1 MPLEPH
7 HKLQIAM
14 LMGNAICKFL
24 QPSIYESIIRIKKY
38 PYLPDLPP
46 SRISVHTVKVEQLM
60 VCDVIYI
67 TKDMTYREMKEILQI
82 APHLRSFPIVTDH
95 ENKIL
100 LGSVAKRYLMML
112 LRRHVLITQQDS
124 RASGRM
130 TPSEIFNTIRR
141 TTVPL
146 QAVFTRPTSAELS
159 TVRLPSD
166 LLTSQLQH
174 DERDPE
180 ALLSRTIDLDEIAI
194 DAAPFQLVL
203 GSSLYKVHTLFSLL
217 GLSHAYVTDCG
228 RLVGVVGLKEV
239 CPLIRAHR
247 FTQCIP
253 QCSLQLRDALANI
266 YVRGAVVPERKLT
279 SASAALLHS
288 KVCTQTL
295 QIKLNT
301 VLAVSLTL
309 LKSN

>member
-1 MPLEPH
+1 MRSSAQNLT
-7 HKLQIAM
+7 
-14 LMGNAICKFL
+14 
-24 QPSIYESIIRIKKY
+24 KK
-38 PYLPDLPP
+38 
-46 SRISVHTVKVEQLM
+46 
-60 VCDVIYI
+60 C
-67 TKDMTYREMKEILQI
+67 
-82 APHLRSFPIVTDH
+82 
-95 ENKIL
+95 
-100 LGSVAKRYLMML
+100 RYLAAIVKSL
-112 LRRHVLITQQDS
+112 
-124 RASGRM
+124 
-130 TPSEIFNTIRR
+130 PFNPV
-141 TTVPL
+141 VPWKDI
-146 QAVFTRPTSAELS
+146 VPVIPAEC
-159 TVRLPSD
+159 V
-166 LLTSQLQH
+166 Q
-174 DERDPE
+174 
-180 ALLSRTIDLDEIAI
+180 
-194 DAAPFQLVL
+194 
-203 GSSLYKVHTLFSLL
+203 VHTLFSLL